1 MPFPAWL
8 ASTVHV
14 PNDVNVITPAP
25 LTEHA
30 GDDVEYD
37 TANPLEALAAGT
49 GAAAPNAVSANAGNV
64 IVCAVSGAAAI
75 SNVWLADPDA

>member
-64 IVCAVSGAAAI
+64 IVCAVRAVHWAYKVS
-75 SNVWLADPDA
+75 LAVNG